1 MTEHSTTTVIVDL
14 QCFEK
19 VLSKVTQLHINIYVC
34 VSLCVCVCVLA
45 LEGFQKRRAGL
56 FTIRTDAQIWKGRET
71 EILYDTVLELEASM

>member
-19 VLSKVTQLHINIYVC
+19 VLSKVTQLHIYIYVC
-34 VSLCVCVCVLA
+34 VCVCVCVLA
-45 LEGFQKRRAGL
+45 LEGFQIRGAGL